1 MDPDR
6 LRDRGRKRKS
16 SVTPQSASPKR
27 RGPGCAASPSRTS
40 EELKVGEHPEEHA
53 STSHEAP
60 SSDTIYLADEVIK
73 KLIESMLHRSHT
85 MCA

>member
-6 LRDRGRKRKS
+6 LRDRDRKRKS
-16 SVTPQSASPKR
+16 PVTPQSASPKR
-27 RGPGCAASPSRTS
+27 RGPDRGATSPSRTT

-60 SSDTIYLADEVIK
+60 SSDTIYPADEVIEK
-73 KLIESMLHRSHT
+73 T
-85 MCA
+85 